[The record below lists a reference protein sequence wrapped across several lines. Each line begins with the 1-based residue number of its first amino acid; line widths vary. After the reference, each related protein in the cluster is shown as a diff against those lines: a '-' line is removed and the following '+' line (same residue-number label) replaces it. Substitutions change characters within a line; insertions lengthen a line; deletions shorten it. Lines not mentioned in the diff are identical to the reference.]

1 MDIMMMRHQKT
12 SPRSDYRRRERERV
26 NESVSLSE
34 KFSELK
40 SLTVELAYF
49 SPEGVNQNSQ
59 LKCTANPDH
68 AKSVFRFDCLNDE
81 CIRGDFDLSEELATV
96 VAEHGKTA
104 SGEVRCQGWQSKATV
119 GEVHCHHIL
128 RYTLSLGY

>member
-1 MDIMMMRHQKT
+1 MMHHHKVDDRT
-12 SPRSDYRRRERERV
+12 EYRQQEAQRIS
-26 NESVSLSE
+26 NSVSLAE
-34 KFSELK
+34 RFPGLK
-40 SLTVELAYF
+40 SLIVMLTCF
-49 SPEGVNQNSQ
+49 DPSGVTKKSEF
-59 LKCTANPDH
+59 KYTANLTN
-68 AKSVFRFDCLNDE
+68 AKSVFRFLCSNTT
-81 CIRGDFDLSEELATV
+81 CIGGDFDLSEELATV